1 MKVRIKD
8 IVLLLSF
15 VMFFKLTACR
25 TDEPVH
31 KSETETKEEGDSLA
45 VIKGFY
51 LLNEGNMGSN
61 KASLDYYS
69 YITGIYS
76 RNIFAERNPNVTK
89 ELGDVGNDLKI
100 YGSKLYA
107 IINCSNLVEVMDAAT
122 GVHIT
127 AIEVPNCRY
136 ICFNKDKAY
145 VSSYAGP
152 VQIGNKQLGFVA
164 EIDTA
169 TLQITR
175 NVTVGYNPEEMAIID
190 NKMYVANSG
199 GYLVPDYDN
208 TLSIID
214 LDSFTEIQK
223 VEVAINMHRVRADK
237 YGDLYLSTRGDYYTM
252 PANLFLFDVNTQ
264 TIKKIFDLPVGNM
277 CIVGDSAYVYN
288 VGFNWNTGSDE
299 VSYALINIKSEEIIS
314 RSFISDGTESS
325 IKIPYGIAVNQRN
338 KDILITD
345 AGDYVSPG
353 TLYCFDETGCL
364 KWKQTTGDIPAHIAF
379 TYKY

>member
-1 MKVRIKD
+1 MKVIIKN

-127 AIEVPNCRY
+127 IIEIPNCRY

-164 EIDTA
+164 EIDTG

-175 NVTVGYNPEEMAIID
+175 KVTVGYNPEEMAIID

-214 LDSFTEIQK
+214 LDSFTEIKK

-252 PANLFLFDVNTQ
+252 PANLFLFDVETQ
-264 TIKKIFDLPVGNM
+264 TIKKTFDIPVGNM
-277 CIVGDSAYVYN
+277 CIVGDSAYLYS
-288 VGFNWNTGSDE
+288 VGFNWNTGLDE
-299 VSYALINIKSEEIIS
+299 ISYALIDIKSEKVLS
-314 RSFISDGTESS
+314 KSFIADGTESL
-325 IKIPYGIAVNQRN
+325 IKLPYGIAVNPNN
-338 KDILITD
+338 KEIFVTD

-353 TLYCFDETGCL
+353 TLYCFDKTGHL
-364 KWKQTTGDIPAHIAF
+364 KWKQTTGDIPAHIEF
-379 TYKY
+379 TFK

>member
-175 NVTVGYNPEEMAIID
+175 KVTVGYNPEEMAIID

-214 LDSFTEIQK
+214 LDSFTEIKK

-252 PANLFLFDVNTQ
+252 PANLFLFDVETQ
-264 TIKKIFDLPVGNM
+264 TIKKTFDIPVGNM
-277 CIVGDSAYVYN
+277 CIVGDSAYLYS
-288 VGFNWNTGSDE
+288 VGFNWNTGLDE
-299 VSYALINIKSEEIIS
+299 ISYALIDIKSEKVLS
-314 RSFISDGTESS
+314 KSFIADGTESL
-325 IKIPYGIAVNQRN
+325 IKLPYGIAVNPNN
-338 KDILITD
+338 KEIFVTD

-353 TLYCFDETGCL
+353 TLYCFDKTGHL
-364 KWKQTTGDIPAHIAF
+364 KWKQTTGDIPAHIEF
-379 TYKY
+379 TFK

>member
-175 NVTVGYNPEEMAIID
+175 KVTVGYNPEEMAIID

-214 LDSFTEIQK
+214 LDSFTEIKK

-252 PANLFLFDVNTQ
+252 PANLFLFDVETQ
-264 TIKKIFDLPVGNM
+264 TIKKTFDIPIGNM
-277 CIVGDSAYVYN
+277 CIVGDSAYLYS
-288 VGFNWNTGSDE
+288 VGFNWNTGLDE
-299 VSYALINIKSEEIIS
+299 ISYALIDIKSEKVLS
-314 RSFISDGTESS
+314 KSFIADGTESL
-325 IKIPYGIAVNQRN
+325 IKLPYGIAVNPNN
-338 KDILITD
+338 KEIFVTD

-353 TLYCFDETGCL
+353 TLYCFDKTGHL
-364 KWKQTTGDIPAHIAF
+364 KWKQTTGDIPAHIEF
-379 TYKY
+379 TFK

>member
-214 LDSFTEIQK
+214 LDSFTEIKK

-252 PANLFLFDVNTQ
+252 PANLFLFDVETQ
-264 TIKKIFDLPVGNM
+264 TIKKTFDIPVGNM
-277 CIVGDSAYVYN
+277 CIVGDSAYLYS
-288 VGFNWNTGSDE
+288 VGFNWNTGLDE
-299 VSYALINIKSEEIIS
+299 ISYALIDIKSEKVLS
-314 RSFISDGTESS
+314 KSFIADGTESL
-325 IKIPYGIAVNQRN
+325 IKLPYGIAVNPNN
-338 KDILITD
+338 KEIFVTD

-353 TLYCFDETGCL
+353 TLYCFDKTGHL
-364 KWKQTTGDIPAHIAF
+364 KWKQTTGDIPAHIEF
-379 TYKY
+379 TFK

>member
-1 MKVRIKD
+1 MKVIIKN

-127 AIEVPNCRY
+127 TIEIPNCRY

-175 NVTVGYNPEEMAIID
+175 KVTVGYNPEEMAIID

-214 LDSFTEIQK
+214 LDSFTEIKK

-252 PANLFLFDVNTQ
+252 PANLFLFDVETQ
-264 TIKKIFDLPVGNM
+264 TIKKTFDIPVGNM
-277 CIVGDSAYVYN
+277 CIVGDSAYLYS
-288 VGFNWNTGSDE
+288 VGFNWNTGLDE
-299 VSYALINIKSEEIIS
+299 ISYALIDIKSEKVLS
-314 RSFISDGTESS
+314 KSFIADGTESL
-325 IKIPYGIAVNQRN
+325 IKLPYGIAVNPNN
-338 KDILITD
+338 KEIFVTD

-353 TLYCFDETGCL
+353 TLYCFDKTGHL
-364 KWKQTTGDIPAHIAF
+364 KWKQTTGDIPAHIEF
-379 TYKY
+379 TFK

>member
-164 EIDTA
+164 EIDTG

-175 NVTVGYNPEEMAIID
+175 KVTVGYNPEEMAIID

-214 LDSFTEIQK
+214 LDSFTEIKK

-252 PANLFLFDVNTQ
+252 PANLFLFDVETQ
-264 TIKKIFDLPVGNM
+264 TIKKTFDIPVGNM
-277 CIVGDSAYVYN
+277 CIVGDSAYLYS
-288 VGFNWNTGSDE
+288 VGFNWNTGLDE
-299 VSYALINIKSEEIIS
+299 ISYALIDIKSEKVLS
-314 RSFISDGTESS
+314 KSFIADGTESL
-325 IKIPYGIAVNQRN
+325 IKLPYGIAVNPNN
-338 KDILITD
+338 KEIFVTD

-353 TLYCFDETGCL
+353 TLYCFDKTGHL
-364 KWKQTTGDIPAHIAF
+364 KWKQTTGDIPAHIEF
-379 TYKY
+379 TFK

>member
-1 MKVRIKD
+1 MKVIIKN

-127 AIEVPNCRY
+127 TIEIPNCRY

-175 NVTVGYNPEEMAIID
+175 KVTVGYNPEEMAIID

-214 LDSFTEIQK
+214 LDSFTEIKK

-252 PANLFLFDVNTQ
+252 PANLFLFDVETQ
-264 TIKKIFDLPVGNM
+264 TIKKTFDIPVGNM
-277 CIVGDSAYVYN
+277 CIVGDSAYLYS
-288 VGFNWNTGSDE
+288 VGFNWNTGLDE
-299 VSYALINIKSEEIIS
+299 ISYALIDIKSEEVLS
-314 RSFISDGTESS
+314 RSFIADGTESL
-325 IKIPYGIAVNQRN
+325 IKLPYGIAVNPNN
-338 KDILITD
+338 KEIFVTD

-353 TLYCFDETGCL
+353 TLYCFDKTGHL
-364 KWKQTTGDIPAHIAF
+364 KWKQTTGDIPAHIEF
-379 TYKY
+379 TFK

>member
-1 MKVRIKD
+1 
-8 IVLLLSF
+8 
-15 VMFFKLTACR
+15 MFFKLTACR

-127 AIEVPNCRY
+127 IIEIPNCRY

-164 EIDTA
+164 EIDTG

-175 NVTVGYNPEEMAIID
+175 KVTVGYNPEEMAIID

-214 LDSFTEIQK
+214 LDSFTEIKK

-252 PANLFLFDVNTQ
+252 PANLFLFDVETQ
-264 TIKKIFDLPVGNM
+264 TIKKTFDIPVGNM
-277 CIVGDSAYVYN
+277 CIVGDSAYLYS
-288 VGFNWNTGSDE
+288 VGFNWNTGLDE
-299 VSYALINIKSEEIIS
+299 ISYALIDIKSEKVLS
-314 RSFISDGTESS
+314 KSFIADGTESL
-325 IKIPYGIAVNQRN
+325 IKLPYGIAVNPNN
-338 KDILITD
+338 KEIFVTD

-353 TLYCFDETGCL
+353 TLYCFDKTGHL
-364 KWKQTTGDIPAHIAF
+364 KWKQTTGDIPAHIEF
-379 TYKY
+379 TFK

>member
-1 MKVRIKD
+1 MKVIIKN

-127 AIEVPNCRY
+127 TIEIPNCRY

-175 NVTVGYNPEEMAIID
+175 KVTVGYNPEEMAIID

-214 LDSFTEIQK
+214 LDSFTEIKK

-252 PANLFLFDVNTQ
+252 PANLFLFDVETQ
-264 TIKKIFDLPVGNM
+264 TIKKTFDIPVGNM
-277 CIVGDSAYVYN
+277 CIVGDSAYLYS
-288 VGFNWNTGSDE
+288 VGFNWNTGLDE
-299 VSYALINIKSEEIIS
+299 ISYTLIDIKSEKVLS
-314 RSFISDGTESS
+314 KSFIADGTESL
-325 IKIPYGIAVNQRN
+325 IKLPYGIAVNPNN
-338 KDILITD
+338 KEIFVTD

-353 TLYCFDETGCL
+353 TLYCFDKTGHL
-364 KWKQTTGDIPAHIAF
+364 KWKQTTGDIPAHIEF
-379 TYKY
+379 TFK

>member
-1 MKVRIKD
+1 MKVIIKN

-175 NVTVGYNPEEMAIID
+175 KVTVGYNPEEMAIID

-214 LDSFTEIQK
+214 LDSFTEIKK

-252 PANLFLFDVNTQ
+252 PANLFLFDVETQ
-264 TIKKIFDLPVGNM
+264 TIKKTFDIPVGNM
-277 CIVGDSAYVYN
+277 CIVGDSAYLYS
-288 VGFNWNTGSDE
+288 VGFNWDTGLDE
-299 VSYALINIKSEEIIS
+299 ISYALIDIKSEEVLS
-314 RSFISDGTESS
+314 KSFIADGTESL
-325 IKIPYGIAVNQRN
+325 IKLPYGIAVNPNN
-338 KDILITD
+338 KEIFVTD
-345 AGDYVSPG
+345 ADDYVSPG
-353 TLYCFDETGCL
+353 TLYCFDKTGHL
-364 KWKQTTGDIPAHIAF
+364 KWKQTTGDIPAHIEF
-379 TYKY
+379 TFK

>member
-1 MKVRIKD
+1 MRVRIKN

-45 VIKGFY
+45 VVKGFY

-107 IINCSNLVEVMDAAT
+107 IINCSNLVEVMDAVTGIHIAT
-122 GVHIT
+122 
-127 AIEVPNCRY
+127 IEIPNCRY

-214 LDSFTEIQK
+214 LDSFTEIKK

-252 PANLFLFDVNTQ
+252 PANLFLFDVETQ
-264 TIKKIFDLPVGNM
+264 TIKKTFDIPVGNM
-277 CIVGDSAYVYN
+277 CIVGDSAYLYS
-288 VGFNWNTGSDE
+288 VGFNWNTGLDE
-299 VSYALINIKSEEIIS
+299 ISYALIDIKSEEVLS
-314 RSFISDGTESS
+314 RSFIADGTESL
-325 IKIPYGIAVNQRN
+325 IKLPYGIAVNPNN
-338 KDILITD
+338 KEIFVTD

-353 TLYCFDETGCL
+353 TLYCFDKAGYL
-364 KWKQTTGDIPAHIAF
+364 KWKQTTGDIPAHIEF
-379 TYKY
+379 TFK

>member
-1 MKVRIKD
+1 MKVIIKN

-127 AIEVPNCRY
+127 TIEIPNCRY

-164 EIDTA
+164 EIDTG

-175 NVTVGYNPEEMAIID
+175 KVTVGYNPEEMAIID

-214 LDSFTEIQK
+214 LDSFTEIKK

-252 PANLFLFDVNTQ
+252 PANLFLFDVETQ
-264 TIKKIFDLPVGNM
+264 TIKKTFDIPVGNM
-277 CIVGDSAYVYN
+277 CIVGDSAYLYS
-288 VGFNWNTGSDE
+288 VGFNWNTGLDE
-299 VSYALINIKSEEIIS
+299 ISYALIDIKSEKVLS
-314 RSFISDGTESS
+314 KSFIADGTESL
-325 IKIPYGIAVNQRN
+325 IKLPYGIAVNPNN
-338 KDILITD
+338 KEIFVTD

-353 TLYCFDETGCL
+353 TLYCFDKTGHL
-364 KWKQTTGDIPAHIAF
+364 KWKQTTGDIPAHIEF
-379 TYKY
+379 TFK

>member
-1 MKVRIKD
+1 MKVIIKN

-252 PANLFLFDVNTQ
+252 PANLFLFDVETQ
-264 TIKKIFDLPVGNM
+264 TIKKTFDIPVGNM
-277 CIVGDSAYVYN
+277 CIVGDSAYLYS
-288 VGFNWNTGSDE
+288 VGFNWNTGLDE
-299 VSYALINIKSEEIIS
+299 ISYALIDIKSEKVLS
-314 RSFISDGTESS
+314 KSFIADGTESL
-325 IKIPYGIAVNQRN
+325 IKLPYGIAVNPNN
-338 KDILITD
+338 KEIFVTD

-353 TLYCFDETGCL
+353 TLYCFDKTGHL
-364 KWKQTTGDIPAHIAF
+364 KWKQTTGDIPAHIEF
-379 TYKY
+379 TFK

>member
-214 LDSFTEIQK
+214 LDSFTEIKK

-252 PANLFLFDVNTQ
+252 PANLFLFDVETQ
-264 TIKKIFDLPVGNM
+264 TIKKTFDIPIGNM
-277 CIVGDSAYVYN
+277 CIVGDSAYLYS
-288 VGFNWNTGSDE
+288 VGFNWNTGLDE
-299 VSYALINIKSEEIIS
+299 ISYALIDIKSEKVLS
-314 RSFISDGTESS
+314 KSFIADGTESL
-325 IKIPYGIAVNQRN
+325 IKLPYGIAVNPNN
-338 KDILITD
+338 KEIFVTD

-353 TLYCFDETGCL
+353 TLYCFDKTGHL
-364 KWKQTTGDIPAHIAF
+364 KWKQTTGDIPAHIEF
-379 TYKY
+379 TFK

>member
-1 MKVRIKD
+1 MKVIIKN

-127 AIEVPNCRY
+127 TIEIPNCRY

-175 NVTVGYNPEEMAIID
+175 KVTVGYNPEEMAIID

-214 LDSFTEIQK
+214 LDSFTEVKK

-252 PANLFLFDVNTQ
+252 PANLFLFDVEKQ
-264 TIKKIFDLPVGNM
+264 TIKKTFDIPVGNM
-277 CIVGDSAYVYN
+277 CIVGDSAYLYS
-288 VGFNWNTGSDE
+288 VGFNWNTGLDE
-299 VSYALINIKSEEIIS
+299 ISYALIDIKSEEVLS
-314 RSFISDGTESS
+314 RSFIADGTESL
-325 IKIPYGIAVNQRN
+325 IKLPYGIAVNPNN
-338 KDILITD
+338 KEIFVTD

-353 TLYCFDETGCL
+353 TLYCFDKTGHL
-364 KWKQTTGDIPAHIAF
+364 KWKQTTGDIPTHIEF
-379 TYKY
+379 TFK

>member
-164 EIDTA
+164 EIDTG

-175 NVTVGYNPEEMAIID
+175 KVTVGYNPEEMAIID

-214 LDSFTEIQK
+214 LDSFTEIKK

-252 PANLFLFDVNTQ
+252 PANLFLFDVETQ
-264 TIKKIFDLPVGNM
+264 TIKKTFDIPIGNM
-277 CIVGDSAYVYN
+277 CIVGDSAYLYS
-288 VGFNWNTGSDE
+288 VGFNWNTGLDE
-299 VSYALINIKSEEIIS
+299 ISYALIDIKSEKVLS
-314 RSFISDGTESS
+314 KSFIADGTESL
-325 IKIPYGIAVNQRN
+325 IKLPYGIAVNPNN
-338 KDILITD
+338 KEIFVTD

-353 TLYCFDETGCL
+353 TLYCFDKTGHL
-364 KWKQTTGDIPAHIAF
+364 KWKQTTGDIPAHIEF
-379 TYKY
+379 TFK